1 MSTNSTAQS
10 MITLCVASYLDET
23 PLPGE
28 SIAAQEA
35 RMLGDINAALSGYP
49 GNWQVTWG
57 PALSSDRANMMYVAG
72 GTAGYAVVIRGT
84 DWSFVLDWIEDFTSI
99 LQVPAPY
106 NANVKLAAGTLIG
119 IQTLDGMTASNGTTL
134 RQYLGTLPAN
144 AQLYV
149 TGHSLGGCLASAYA
163 PWLAYDGF
171 GGSTMQVVTFAGPTA
186 GDQSFATYYNNL
198 FGSRAVRYYNKID
211 LVPNAWATLPAI
223 KQLFNPSPT
232 CPSFVSDLID
242 WVQPFIPTY
251 VQPSNAVPLPGQIH
265 WTSTVEADDPINDI
279 LWGFQVANQ
288 HASTYYAQLLGVTI
302 GHAAAKAAATVAT
315 PPPVNAPPRM
325 SMT

>member
-1 MSTNSTAQS
+1 MSATNIAQQ
-10 MITLCVASYLDET
+10 MIVLCVESYVDES

-35 RMLGDINAALSGYP
+35 RMLGDINAALGGYP
-49 GNWQVTWG
+49 GSWQVAWG

-106 NANVKLAAGTLIG
+106 NSNVKIAAGTLIG
-119 IQTLDGMTASNGTTL
+119 IETLDALTSNGQTL
-134 RQYLGTLPAN
+134 RQFLGTLPSS

-163 PWLAYDGF
+163 PWLVSYGF
-171 GGSTMQVVTFAGPTA
+171 GAGSMQVVTFAGPTA
-186 GDQSFATYYNNL
+186 GDQAFATYYDGL
-198 FGSRAVRYYNKID
+198 FGSRAVRYYNDID

-223 KQLFNPSPT
+223 EQLFNPSPT
-232 CPSFVSDLID
+232 CPSFVTDLIT
-242 WVQPFIPTY
+242 WVQPHVPVY
-251 VQPSNAVPLPGQIH
+251 VQPSNAVALPGQIH

-288 HASTYYAQLLGVTI
+288 HASSYYAQLLGVTI
-302 GHAAAKAAATVAT
+302 HQQATKAAATIAA
-315 PPPVNAPPRM
+315 PPPVSAAPRVRM
-325 SMT
+325 